1 MTDQKKIKGE
11 VNIWKADM
19 KGSLDSV
26 ITLSITKGIWVRQVI
41 GQKNLIADYMNK
53 VCIKK
58 CLMLK

>member
-26 ITLSITKGIWVRQVI
+26 HWASQRGFELGKLLVRKI
-41 GQKNLIADYMNK
+41 S
-53 VCIKK
+53 
-58 CLMLK
+58 